1 MKLNIN
7 KMYILYTTSNYIENK
22 QVKILGYINYDRAS
36 QYQSLVENIAIN
48 EKFIESTGN
57 TMEYLKNQLY
67 YDCIVVTNNNGEWL
81 PTDEHIVV
89 WDDIIDSER
98 TQRLNENYTYK
109 LSINFKN
116 LSDNDNITKADI
128 INTIKNA
135 VNSKYNGS
143 IEKIGLDIVE
153 IYDNSLDSVSSK
165 LTETENLL
173 EKTKESLI
181 AINSLQTT
189 SKQIVDDF
197 NTYDV
202 NTKVNNLTTK
212 LDSIE
217 SSVNRIISQLK

>member
-57 TMEYLKNQLY
+57 TMDYLKNQLY
-67 YDCIVVTNNNGEWL
+67 YDCVVVTNNNGEWL

-116 LSDNDNITKADI
+116 LSDNDNITKVDI

>member
-1 MKLNIN
+1 MIYCFGTHFVL
-7 KMYILYTTSNYIENK
+7 
-22 QVKILGYINYDRAS
+22 
-36 QYQSLVENIAIN
+36 
-48 EKFIESTGN
+48 
-57 TMEYLKNQLY
+57 
-67 YDCIVVTNNNGEWL
+67 
-81 PTDEHIVV
+81 
-89 WDDIIDSER
+89 
-98 TQRLNENYTYK
+98 YK

-153 IYDNSLDSVSSK
+153 IYDDSLDSVSSK

-181 AINSLQTT
+181 TINSLQTT